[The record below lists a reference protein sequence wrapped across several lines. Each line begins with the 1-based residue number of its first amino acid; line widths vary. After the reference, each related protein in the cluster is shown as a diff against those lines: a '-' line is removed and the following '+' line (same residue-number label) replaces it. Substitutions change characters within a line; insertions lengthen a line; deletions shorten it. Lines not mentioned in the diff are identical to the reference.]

1 MARKIRP
8 HTRFNNRINKMK
20 LSKKDID
27 LIVTLLE
34 YKLDDIVD
42 HYYGDGLGFLGYDFS
57 KYNEVENLII
67 KLTKHER

>member
-1 MARKIRP
+1 
-8 HTRFNNRINKMK
+8 MK

-34 YKLDDIVD
+34 YKLDEIVD
-42 HYYGDGLGFLGYDFS
+42 KDFLNAFFGYDFS
-57 KYNEVENLII
+57 KYNEIENLII

>member
-1 MARKIRP
+1 
-8 HTRFNNRINKMK
+8 MK

-34 YKLDDIVD
+34 YELDDIVN
-42 HYYGDGLGFLGYDFS
+42 HYYGEGLGFLGYDFS

>member
-1 MARKIRP
+1 
-8 HTRFNNRINKMK
+8 MK

-42 HYYGDGLGFLGYDFS
+42 NYYGKDLGFLGYDFS
-57 KYNEVENLII
+57 KYNEIENLII